1 MRNGEAK
8 RSLRAPARQAQRNL
22 LMPRKPTHL
31 QEDTLITLRNEAFEL
46 FGRYGFEGV
55 SVGDIAKRTRLSKG
69 ALYWHF
75 DGKEALYLDCLK
87 HLHGIFNEDIFDP
100 MRASRDGAAGMALMF
115 QGLLRLFADPR
126 LQKGVAGYWL
136 IPDTAETANILATQR
151 AFEQASKEVI
161 AGCLRKGV
169 AAGQFD
175 LGDDL
180 DDLARAIISLIE
192 AIILP
197 MRHQAPE
204 EISRQIG
211 VLARALFRA
220 YAKDDSLTKLV
231 SGL

>member
-1 MRNGEAK
+1 
-8 RSLRAPARQAQRNL
+8 
-22 LMPRKPTHL
+22 MPRKPAHL
-31 QEDTLITLRNEAFEL
+31 QEDTLGALRDEAFAL
-46 FGRYGFEGV
+46 FGRYGYEGV
-55 SVGDIAKRTRLSKG
+55 SIGDIAKRAKLSKG

-100 MRASRDGAAGMALMF
+100 MRSAADGATGMLLMF

-136 IPDTAETANILATQR
+136 IADTPEMTGILATQR
-151 AFEQASKEVI
+151 GFEAASKEVI
-161 AGCLRKGV
+161 AGCLRRGV

-180 DDLARAIISLIE
+180 DDMARAIISIIE

-197 MRHQAPE
+197 MRHQTPE
-204 EISRQIG
+204 EIRPQVG
-211 VLARALFRA
+211 VLARTLFRA
-220 YAKDDSLTKLV
+220 YARDETLRKLV
-231 SGL
+231 SAL